1 MRSVLETTSG
11 LFSKTL
17 AEEKKDCK
25 FSSRKSILLEYQRV
39 LFWVQLCLAFLLA
52 VVFWF
57 YRQSIMLDVCLY
69 VCACMCVGA
78 CVRVCVC
85 VCACVCVCVCIS
97 FHRKGLSWLKQK
109 NKCNSRNQTS
119 EAVLRKLFC
128 VKYLRHHVID
138 NHRRA
143 LQASNC
149 ARVSV

>member
-85 VCACVCVCVCIS
+85 VCVRVCVCVCVFPS
-97 FHRKGLSWLKQK
+97 TVKASPDW
-109 NKCNSRNQTS
+109 NKKINVIPEIRPAKLCWGNYSVSSTFVTTS
-119 EAVLRKLFC
+119 
-128 VKYLRHHVID
+128 
-138 NHRRA
+138 
-143 LQASNC
+143 
-149 ARVSV
+149 